1 MGPNENAERRR
12 RGSCLAVM
20 LTGSFVGFLLVL
32 LVLATGGW
40 AAYVLWIA
48 AAIALFGLTHYLLWG
63 RLMLRQ
69 TAGEREEEQVRRRA
83 EERGHDEAGP
93 GANGI
98 RRIP

>member
-1 MGPNENAERRR
+1 MEPNGNADQQR

-40 AAYVLWIA
+40 AVHLLWIA

-69 TAGEREEEQVRRRA
+69 TAGEREEEEVRRRA
-83 EERGHDEAGP
+83 EARDHDEAAP
-93 GANGI
+93 GANGF